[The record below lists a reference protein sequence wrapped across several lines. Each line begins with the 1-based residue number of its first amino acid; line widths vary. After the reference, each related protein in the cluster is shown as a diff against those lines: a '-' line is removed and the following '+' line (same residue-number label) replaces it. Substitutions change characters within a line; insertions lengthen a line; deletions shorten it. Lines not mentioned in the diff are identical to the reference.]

1 MGRIVVVENVT
12 LDGVMQAPGRA
23 DEDTRGGFRHGGWA
37 RPYADP
43 VMAETMGKGM
53 AAESAMLFGRRTYE
67 LMHRSW
73 GGLADGNPY
82 TEVLERKR
90 KFVASRTLAEPL
102 PWVNSALVSGSL
114 AALKDSVAE
123 DLVVLGSGELV
134 RSLAADGLVDVFT
147 LLIHPLTVG
156 SGARLFTGLTADLE
170 LIETVTTGTG
180 VIIATYRPGSA
191 TYRPGSVA

>member
-23 DEDTRGGFRHGGWA
+23 DEDTRGGFRRGGWA
-37 RPYADP
+37 APYADP
-43 VMAETMGKGM
+43 VAAETMGKGM
-53 AAESAMLFGRRTYE
+53 AADSAMLFGRWTYE

-73 GGLADGNPY
+73 GGRADGNPY

-90 KFVASRTLAEPL
+90 KYVASRTLAEPL
-102 PWVNSALVSGSL
+102 PWANSVLVDGSL
-114 AALKDSVAE
+114 AELKDRVDE

-156 SGARLFTGLTADLE
+156 SGGRLFTGLVADLE

-180 VIIATYRPGSA
+180 VIIAS
-191 TYRPGSVA
+191 YRPGSVA

>member
-1 MGRIVVVENVT
+1 MGRIVVIENVT

-37 RPYADP
+37 APYSDP
-43 VMAETMGKGM
+43 AMAEAMGKGM
-53 AAESAMLFGRRTYE
+53 AADSALLFGRWTYE

-73 GGLADGNPY
+73 GGRADGNPY

-90 KFVASRTLAEPL
+90 KYVVSRTLAEPL
-102 PWVNSALVSGSL
+102 PWVNSVLVEGSP
-114 AALKDSVAE
+114 AELKERVAE

-134 RSLAADGLVDVFT
+134 RSLAAAGLVDVFT
-147 LLIHPLTVG
+147 LLIYPLTVG
-156 SGARLFTGLTADLE
+156 SGARLFTGLTAGLE

-180 VIIATYRPGSA
+180 VIIASYRA
-191 TYRPGSVA
+191 GSVA